1 MKRKRVL
8 KKANPANA
16 PSMGA
21 IVNQT
26 TDAASEDQRT
36 NYEEQPIPSDPD
48 PRHNE
53 EEFNVALM
61 VIKKIMSMDG
71 TAPFNVPVN
80 PIVLGVTDYFDVIG
94 TPMDFGTILCNLEN
108 GVKYMNSEDVF
119 NDARCIWE
127 NCYRYN
133 KPGDRILELVKQV
146 KENFMML
153 WTAAGL
159 YSAEPR
165 TESGDMPLLPSKDSG
180 MQQIRCSPR
189 CQMGSIA
196 SSQQDQSCHSQAQA
210 NTKPQ
215 SCKRLNLAEPSSS
228 ESHQLHPSS
237 NETQSSHSQTGAATN
252 SLRDTLNLSPRD
264 TGKQSSRCLHGLP
277 EGPMTNNQQDQLGSI
292 QPHLQQAFQSSSFE
306 HPNSDFPHQL
316 QSSQSSSSEYQPFH
330 SQSDQESDGS
340 GPSSR
345 RRETPGQGSS
355 ITKRKPRVRGPTLCL
370 DVWNMPEGQHV
381 VVETN
386 EVGQPDGDSA
396 CKLGNFLGTI
406 ARDGHLAP
414 LTYADWRAVPQAAKD
429 NMLQLAKSKFEI
441 SPRVENWVLKTLGK
455 RWKDWKAQL
464 KAKYFNNKT
473 DDEHIEIDDER
484 VLPEQ
489 RPILLAY
496 WRSEESQK
504 RSAMNKANRAKQSIG
519 HTAGTKSFAR
529 IRKEERNKR
538 PDGDEPTRAELF
550 IVTHLRKDG
559 TPVDETSA
567 NIITQLQ
574 ERAQANPQPAS
585 HERVLHDDIFSQ
597 VMGKDGHGRVRTYGL
612 GPCPSDIWGPRPS
625 RAEAIAIAS
634 EAKKALN
641 EVAKIKEKMEAVES
655 KCAEMEVQMAEM
667 KSALQKSPV

>member
-165 TESGDMPLLPSKDSG
+165 TESG
-180 MQQIRCSPR
+180 
-189 CQMGSIA
+189 
-196 SSQQDQSCHSQAQA
+196 
-210 NTKPQ
+210 
-215 SCKRLNLAEPSSS
+215 
-228 ESHQLHPSS
+228 
-237 NETQSSHSQTGAATN
+237 
-252 SLRDTLNLSPRD
+252 DTLNLSPRD

>member
-21 IVNQT
+21 IVNET

-36 NYEEQPIPSDPD
+36 NYEKQPISSDPD

-53 EEFNVALM
+53 EELNVALM

-127 NCYRYN
+127 NCYTYN

-165 TESGDMPLLPSKDSG
+165 TESGD
-180 MQQIRCSPR
+180 
-189 CQMGSIA
+189 
-196 SSQQDQSCHSQAQA
+196 
-210 NTKPQ
+210 
-215 SCKRLNLAEPSSS
+215 
-228 ESHQLHPSS
+228 
-237 NETQSSHSQTGAATN
+237 
-252 SLRDTLNLSPRD
+252 TLNLSPRD
-264 TGKQSSRCLHGLP
+264 AGKQSSRCLHGLP

-306 HPNSDFPHQL
+306 HPNSDHPHQL

-345 RRETPGQGSS
+345 QRETPGQGSS

-441 SPRVENWVLKTLGK
+441 SPRLENWVLKTLGK

-473 DDEHIEIDDER
+473 DDEQIEIDDER

-585 HERVLHDDIFSQ
+585 HERVLHDDILSQ